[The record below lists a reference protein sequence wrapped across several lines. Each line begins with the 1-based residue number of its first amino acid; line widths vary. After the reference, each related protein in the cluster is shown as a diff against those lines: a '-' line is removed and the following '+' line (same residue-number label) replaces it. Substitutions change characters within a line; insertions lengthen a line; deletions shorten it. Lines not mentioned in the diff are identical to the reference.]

1 MPYQYKHMLKNGF
14 CHIFYVSLY
23 CWLQFGSLGE
33 ICTDIYGDFFP
44 QLVICGFIF
53 ILHVHVK
60 LPLIIMFSNSLIH
73 SIQTRGYLDIRDTVQ
88 CVELA
93 IANPAQPG
101 EFRVFNQ
108 FTEQFSVNE
117 LASLV
122 TKAGEKLGLDV
133 KTISVPN
140 PRVEAEEHYYNA
152 KHTKLIELGLRPHL
166 LSDSLLDSLLNFAI
180 KFKDRVDTKQI
191 MPSVSWKN
199 IGVKPKTLAA

>member
-1 MPYQYKHMLKNGF
+1 MLKNDF
-14 CHIFYVSLY
+14 PFVVSLMY
-23 CWLQFGSLGE
+23 LCIVGFNLVLGRNLYRY
-33 ICTDIYGDFFP
+33 IVVFFS
-44 QLVICGFIF
+44 QLVIYGFV
-53 ILHVHVK
+53 LSCVHIK
-60 LPLIIMFSNSLIH
+60 LPLIILFSNFLIH
-73 SIQTRGYLDIRDTVQ
+73 AIQTRGYLDIRDTVQ

-152 KHTKLIELGLRPHL
+152 KHTKLIELGLEPHL

-191 MPSVSWKN
+191 MPSVSWKK